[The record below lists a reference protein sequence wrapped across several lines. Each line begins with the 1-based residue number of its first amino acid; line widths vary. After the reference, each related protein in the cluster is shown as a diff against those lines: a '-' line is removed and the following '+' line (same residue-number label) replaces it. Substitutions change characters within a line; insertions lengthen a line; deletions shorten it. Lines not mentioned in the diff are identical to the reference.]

1 MGCKV
6 IRGRDFPRIQRS
18 GKGARE
24 SPGDP
29 CDDMIESRRILRP
42 GDLTPVL
49 FFVEA
54 PDASMNAEVE
64 RIGETLNIGRAM
76 GPLQLV
82 NANVTRVRYGHDS
95 TSLVQVVKVLHLN

>member
-1 MGCKV
+1 
-6 IRGRDFPRIQRS
+6 
-18 GKGARE
+18 
-24 SPGDP
+24 
-29 CDDMIESRRILRP
+29 MIESRRILWP
-42 GDLTPVL
+42 GDLTPIL

-76 GPLQLV
+76 SPVVLV
-82 NANVTRVRYGHDS
+82 NANVTRVCYGHDC